1 MTVGSGNAWFALI
14 VLLRLSLVGFS
25 CVQDGM
31 LQVDFAN
38 KSIGGGVIGWG
49 SVQEEIRFMISPEL
63 LVSCLLCE
71 VMLDGEVCG
80 APLLHPVLTIF

>member
-1 MTVGSGNAWFALI
+1 M
-14 VLLRLSLVGFS
+14 LSLVGFV

-80 APLLHPVLTIF
+80 DPPFMRFLTNF